1 MELTDP
7 ERKALIE
14 LWKGE
19 HLSGFDSQRPAFPG
33 AVGQDGASLVRKGLA
48 ERIGPITYERGAR
61 YTAYKLTEAGKDCA
75 NECVPEAVK
84 RRASLGGHQ

>member
-14 LWKGE
+14 LWMGE
-19 HLSGFDSQRPAFPG
+19 NLSGMDNHRPAFPG
-33 AVGQDGASLVRKGLA
+33 AVGRDGAALVKKGLA
-48 ERIGPITYERGAR
+48 ERIGPITYERGVR

-75 NECVPEAVK
+75 SECVPEAVK
-84 RRASLGGHQ
+84 RMASLGGHQ